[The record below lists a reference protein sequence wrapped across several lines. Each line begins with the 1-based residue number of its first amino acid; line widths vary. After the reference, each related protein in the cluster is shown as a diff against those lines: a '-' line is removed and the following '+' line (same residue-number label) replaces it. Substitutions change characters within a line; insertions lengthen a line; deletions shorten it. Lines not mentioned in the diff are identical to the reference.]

1 MATINYK
8 DIDLAI
14 SDNKKIFP
22 WNGKDI
28 EVASYISIDDKYDI
42 VMITLQKSFENGIYN
57 PIKLDMY
64 YHLNLI
70 YTYTNIIFSDEDRAN
85 EEKLYD
91 KLLNSGFLTTFLS
104 YIDIKEYTE
113 MQNYIEEISDLN
125 MRYNNTAAG
134 VIRKLVDDLPANAE
148 AVQEIVDKFDP
159 EKYQAVIDFAKAA
172 NGGREIK

>member
-1 MATINYK
+1 
-8 DIDLAI
+8 
-14 SDNKKIFP
+14 
-22 WNGKDI
+22 
-28 EVASYISIDDKYDI
+28 
-42 VMITLQKSFENGIYN
+42 
-57 PIKLDMY
+57 
-64 YHLNLI
+64 
-70 YTYTNIIFSDEDRAN
+70 
-85 EEKLYD
+85 
-91 KLLNSGFLTTFLS
+91 
-104 YIDIKEYTE
+104 